1 MAFIEFRHLY
11 KIFGHKPQNAL
22 SRLKEHPDDRE
33 SLLKTGH
40 TAALRDITF
49 SIERGETFV
58 VMGLS
63 GSGKSTLVRC
73 LNRLIEPTAGEILVD
88 GQDVLALN
96 NDELRELRRQKMSM
110 VFQRFALLPHRTVLE
125 NMAYGLEIQGLPK
138 EERKERAMQWVDIVG
153 LSGWENSYPRQL
165 SGGMQQR
172 VGIGRALCTDS
183 EILLMDE
190 PFSALDPLIRREMQ
204 DELLAL
210 EGRIHKTTVFITH
223 DLDEALRLG
232 DRIAILKDGLLIQV
246 GTPEE
251 ILSNPADDYVSDFTR
266 DVNRIRVLSAGNVM
280 ISPRPLVIDR
290 GGPRAALEF
299 MRKEGLS
306 SVFVTNREMKLEGL
320 LALDEAIEAVK
331 KGIKDVRDL
340 LYRQEIQTASVDTG
354 LEALL
359 PSAIASRWPLAVVDD
374 QNVLLGVIPRV
385 AVLAALAGDD
395 SPKAALAEQ
404 DVVLQQA

>member
-1 MAFIEFRHLY
+1 MSFIEFRNLY
-11 KIFGHKPQNAL
+11 KIFGHNPHAAL
-22 SRLKEHPDDRE
+22 AQLKTHPDDRDP
-33 SLLKTGH
+33 LIKTGH
-40 TAALRDITF
+40 TAALRDVTL

-63 GSGKSTLVRC
+63 GSGKSTLIRC
-73 LNRLIEPTAGEILVD
+73 LNRLIEPTAGEIIID
-88 GQDVLALN
+88 GQDVMKLN
-96 NDELRELRRQKMSM
+96 NDELRELRRHKMSM

-138 EERKERAMQWVDIVG
+138 TEREARAREWVDTVG
-153 LSGWENSYPRQL
+153 LGGWENSYPRQL

-266 DVNRIRVLSAGNVM
+266 DVNRIRVLTAANVM
-280 ISPRPLVIDR
+280 IPARPLVIDR
-290 GGPRAALEF
+290 SGPRAALEF
-299 MRKEGLS
+299 MQREGLS
-306 SVFVTNREMKLEGL
+306 SVFVTNRDMKLEGL
-320 LALDEAIEAVK
+320 LALDEALDAAK
-331 KGIKDVRDL
+331 KGVKDVREL
-340 LYRQEIQTASVDTG
+340 LYRQEIQTTAKDTG
-354 LEALL
+354 LEDLL
-359 PSAIASRWPLAVVDD
+359 PSAIASRWPLAVLDD
-374 QNVLLGVIPRV
+374 DNVLLGVIPRV
-385 AVLAALAGDD
+385 AVLAALANED
-395 SPKAALAEQ
+395 SPQEILAEQ
-404 DVVLQQA
+404 EVVLQQG